1 MILSDAPFS
10 YYSPPA
16 RQTSSIRLI
25 EALSAQFR
33 LLSSTHS
40 KQTVLVPSALQ
51 DPSLNVRQSSIFE
64 HVLIDSVKKE
74 KFELHFALPVVWVS
88 PINFTNNY
96 MTHIYS
102 LPCRKAKS
110 SSLAMNLFKIE

>member
-1 MILSDAPFS
+1 MILSNASFP

-16 RQTSSIRLI
+16 KQTSSIRLI

-51 DPSLNVRQSSIFE
+51 DPSLNVRQFSIFE
-64 HVLIDSVKKE
+64 HVLIDSVKRKKVST
-74 KFELHFALPVVWVS
+74 KFCSASDLG
-88 PINFTNNY
+88 FT
-96 MTHIYS
+96 H
-102 LPCRKAKS
+102 
-110 SSLAMNLFKIE
+110 